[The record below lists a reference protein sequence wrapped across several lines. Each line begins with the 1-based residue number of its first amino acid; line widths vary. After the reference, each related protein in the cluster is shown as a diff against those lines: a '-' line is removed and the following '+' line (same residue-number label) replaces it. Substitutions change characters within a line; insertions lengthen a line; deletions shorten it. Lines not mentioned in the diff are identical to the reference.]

1 MRNII
6 VLVGKAATGKDEIE
20 TQLEKNFGVRRLVSH
35 TSRPKRDGEVDGENY
50 YFTTKQVID
59 KMIKE
64 GHTIEHTSYKVDGE
78 TWSYALSKKELK
90 KIPKGKYGVVTVN
103 PHGVNQLINQK
114 SIIDNLIIVYLKS
127 SQIDRMERYFKREKN
142 NTPLVVKR
150 RWEQRLEQD
159 LKDFEW
165 FESKALKKINELKI
179 PILTYHNLQRNTK
192 ELDKLGQD
200 VFKYILAWN
209 KKKD

>member
-64 GHTIEHTSYKVDGE
+64 GHTIEHTSYKV
-78 TWSYALSKKELK
+78 
-90 KIPKGKYGVVTVN
+90 
-103 PHGVNQLINQK
+103 
-114 SIIDNLIIVYLKS
+114 
-127 SQIDRMERYFKREKN
+127 
-142 NTPLVVKR
+142 
-150 RWEQRLEQD
+150 
-159 LKDFEW
+159 
-165 FESKALKKINELKI
+165 
-179 PILTYHNLQRNTK
+179 
-192 ELDKLGQD
+192 
-200 VFKYILAWN
+200 
-209 KKKD
+209 